1 MLGEERIE
9 RSIAWLL
16 DNGSAPVRYMTLLR
30 IVGEDPSSAEM
41 RALWREAQR
50 HPDNVEIF
58 SKQRAD
64 GSWCDGGSWAPKP
77 SYVPQGAAHR

>member
-30 IVGEDPSSAEM
+30 IVGEDPASAEM
-41 RALWREAQR
+41 RELWKEAQR
-50 HPDNVEIF
+50 HPE
-58 SKQRAD
+58 
-64 GSWCDGGSWAPKP
+64 
-77 SYVPQGAAHR
+77 